1 MKTIFFFAAQN
12 LKEDHY
18 LADSQ
23 TKYVGQ
29 VILILIFF
37 ISERSV
43 AYFILWSKALVSI
56 LIWMLIC
63 NQLCVKANDQLR
75 QWFEDDDAL
84 ERATNGEYVHEPS
97 IYECHILAYLS

>member
-43 AYFILWSKALVSI
+43 AYLIL
-56 LIWMLIC
+56 
-63 NQLCVKANDQLR
+63 
-75 QWFEDDDAL
+75 
-84 ERATNGEYVHEPS
+84 
-97 IYECHILAYLS
+97 